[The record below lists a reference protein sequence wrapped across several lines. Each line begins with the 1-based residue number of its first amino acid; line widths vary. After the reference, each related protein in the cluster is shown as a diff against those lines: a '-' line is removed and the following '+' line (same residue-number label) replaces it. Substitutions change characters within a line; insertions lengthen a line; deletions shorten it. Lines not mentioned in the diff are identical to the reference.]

1 MKEKDKSKL
10 WYDEE
15 NGVLWLEIFDKFETE
30 DVGSFFNSAKGFTPE
45 QRRYLS
51 VKISSERGQIIPE
64 KEGRQLLKKGAASL
78 DLYKI
83 AICGA
88 KPAVRMFGRIA
99 ATALGRA
106 KDTKFFATEE
116 EAVAWLKAEK
126 EKEQESK

>member
-15 NGVLWLEIFDKFETE
+15 NGILWLEIFDKFETE
-30 DVGSFFNSAKGFTPE
+30 DVESFINFLKGFTPE

-51 VKISSERGQIIPE
+51 VKIASERGQIIPD
-64 KEGRQLLKKGAASL
+64 KEGRQVLKRDAQPL
-78 DLYKI
+78 NLYKI

-88 KPAVRMFGRIA
+88 KPTVRMFGKIA

-126 EKEQESK
+126 EKESK